1 MGRRTSTLVAG
12 LVVASLTLAGCGGS
26 DTEEKKDDGGAAPG
40 FANGFVVEPD
50 DSGEPTR
57 GGQLEVVTYSE
68 ARVLDPVQ
76 TIANGSSGGTEMA
89 AVYDLLVRYDQD
101 SETYVPQL
109 AEALEPNEAQD
120 EWTLTLRDGV
130 TFSDGTPL
138 DADAVVW
145 SLDRYVEKGGGQ
157 ASFLT
162 HAVRRW
168 TAVDARTVRFE
179 LSSPWSDFGYLL
191 STGPGMIVA
200 KGSDQGEAF
209 TPIGAGPYEQE
220 RYTPQEELLLT
231 AREDYWGGAP
241 ALESLRFFPISAES
255 GRLDVL
261 RNGEADMGYLREAP
275 TAQEALEDG
284 LGGFMEIGSISRGLL
299 LNHREGSATAD
310 GRIRQALMHALDVD
324 VINQRTA
331 EGKGL
336 VSTGILNELSRWDL
350 ETEPLAHDVEAAKE
364 LVEAAKADGF
374 DGTISFKGVAK
385 VSEAMGVTLQGLLS
399 DIGLEVSLDY
409 VPSVT
414 DLVNDIYV
422 TRDFDMVIWSF
433 GMPDRAVY
441 PELYEKVHSSA
452 RGNSGGSADPELDR
466 LIEELGAATTPEE
479 QQEVLE
485 QIQAQ
490 WNETVPYAPLGATP
504 EWNAWG
510 EDVHGIVPSI
520 DSIMLF
526 DGAWK
531 D

>member
-1 MGRRTSTLVAG
+1 MRRRTGTLLAGVVAAG
-12 LVVASLTLAGCGGS
+12 LVLAGCGGT
-26 DTEEKKDDGGAAPG
+26 DTEDRQDAGAPAG
-40 FANGFVVEPD
+40 FANGFVVEPAD
-50 DSGEPTR
+50 AGDPTT
-57 GGQLEVVTYSE
+57 GGQLEMVTYSE

-89 AVYDLLVRYDQD
+89 AVYDLLMRFDQ
-101 SETYVPQL
+101 EQGAYVPQL
-109 AEALEPNEAQD
+109 AEALEANDAQD
-120 EWTLTLRDGV
+120 EWTLTLREGV
-130 TFSDGTPL
+130 TFSDGSPL

-157 ASFLT
+157 SSFLT

-168 TAVDARTVRFE
+168 SAVDERTVRFE
-179 LSSPWSDFGYLL
+179 LTEPWADFAYLL
-191 STGPGMIVA
+191 STGPGMVVG
-200 KGSDQGEAF
+200 KGSDKGGTF
-209 TPIGAGPYEQE
+209 TTPIGAGPYVLE
-220 RYTPQEELLLT
+220 RYTPQEELVLT
-231 AREDYWGGAP
+231 AREDYWGGTP
-241 ALESLRFFPISAES
+241 PLEAVRFFPISAES

-261 RNGEADMGYLREAP
+261 RNGEADVAYLREAP
-275 TAQEALEDG
+275 TALEALEEG
-284 LGGFMEIGSISRGLL
+284 FGGFMEIGSISRGLL
-299 LNHREGSATAD
+299 LNHRDGAATAD
-310 GRIRQALMHALDVD
+310 VRIRQAIVHALDVD

-336 VSTGILNELSRWDL
+336 VSTGILNDLSQWDL
-350 ETEPLAHDVEAAKE
+350 ETEPLAHDVERARA
-364 LVEAAKADGF
+364 LVEEAKADGF

-433 GMPDRAVY
+433 GMPDQAVY

-452 RGNSGGSADPELDR
+452 RGNSGGSADPELDG
-466 LIEELGAATTPEE
+466 LIEELGLATTPEE

-485 QIQAQ
+485 RIQAQ

-510 EDVHGIVPSI
+510 DDVHGVVPSI
-520 DSIMLF
+520 DSIMLL
-526 DGAWK
+526 GQAWK
-531 D
+531 A

>member
-1 MGRRTSTLVAG
+1 MRRRTGTLLAG
-12 LVVASLTLAGCGGS
+12 LVAASLVLAGCGGT
-26 DTEEKKDDGGAAPG
+26 DTEEKQDTGAPAE

-57 GGQLEVVTYSE
+57 GGRLEVVTYSE

-89 AVYDLLVRYDQD
+89 AVFDLLVRYDQD

-109 AEALEPNEAQD
+109 AEGLEANEAQD

-157 ASFLT
+157 VSFLT
-162 HAVRRW
+162 HAVRSW
-168 TAVDARTVRFE
+168 TASDARTVRFE
-179 LSSPWSDFGYLL
+179 LTRPWADFGYLL
-191 STGPGMIVA
+191 STGPGMVVG
-200 KGSDQGEAF
+200 KGSDQGERF
-209 TPIGAGPYEQE
+209 TPIGAGPYVQE

-231 AREDYWGGAP
+231 AREDYWGGEP
-241 ALESLRFFPISAES
+241 PLESLRFFPISAES

-261 RNGEADMGYLREAP
+261 RNGEADMAYLREAP
-275 TAQEALEDG
+275 TAKEALEDG
-284 LGGFMEIGSISRGLL
+284 YGGFMEIGSISRGLL
-299 LNHREGSATAD
+299 LNHREGSATED
-310 GRIRQALMHALDVD
+310 VRIRQALMHALDVD

-331 EGKGL
+331 EGVGL
-336 VSTGILNELSRWDL
+336 VSTGILNDLSRWDL
-350 ETEPLAHDVEAAKE
+350 EAEPLEHDVEKAKE

-385 VSEAMGVTLQGLLS
+385 VSETMGVTLQGLLS
-399 DIGLEVSLDY
+399 EVGLEVSLDY

-422 TRDFDMVIWSF
+422 TNDFDMVIWSF

-452 RGNSGGSADPELDR
+452 RGNSGASSDPELDR
-466 LIEELGAATTPEE
+466 LIEELGAAGSPDE
-479 QQEVLE
+479 QQGVLE
-485 QIQAQ
+485 QIQEQ

-520 DSIMLF
+520 DSIMLLG
-526 DGAWK
+526 GAWK
-531 D
+531 A